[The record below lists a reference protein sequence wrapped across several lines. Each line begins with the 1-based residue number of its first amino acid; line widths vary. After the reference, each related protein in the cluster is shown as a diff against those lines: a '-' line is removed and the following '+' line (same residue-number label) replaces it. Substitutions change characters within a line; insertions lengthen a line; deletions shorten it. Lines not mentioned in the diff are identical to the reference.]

1 MAVAYRVRQGV
12 LGAAA
17 LILVAGAGQ
26 ARVEVDFAKPDVSY
40 SATRILEAEQGSFR
54 QQFHYVKD
62 KTRSEMEASGQ
73 TIVTITRDDL
83 GVVWMIMGPSMYME
97 TSMADVE
104 SYGQSTEGSPDA
116 MEVVEYT
123 EVGPETIDGYD
134 TTKYR
139 VRAEDADGDEILGH
153 FWVTEE
159 RIPVR
164 MEMDFTLESE
174 PEQQRVVVRL
184 EDLVVGP
191 QDDSLFE
198 VPPDAQK
205 LEMGGIPGFDTG
217 SFQEQLKQSAG
228 DSVKQG
234 ATEAVEQTT
243 RDRVKEGVTKG
254 LKKLFGG

>member
-1 MAVAYRVRQGV
+1 M
-12 LGAAA
+12 
-17 LILVAGAGQ
+17 
-26 ARVEVDFAKPDVSY
+26 
-40 SATRILEAEQGSFR
+40 
-54 QQFHYVKD
+54 
-62 KTRSEMEASGQ
+62 
-73 TIVTITRDDL
+73 
-83 GVVWMIMGPSMYME
+83 
-97 TSMADVE
+97 
-104 SYGQSTEGSPDA
+104 
-116 MEVVEYT
+116 
-123 EVGPETIDGYD
+123 
-134 TTKYR
+134 
-139 VRAEDADGDEILGH
+139 RAEDADGDEILGH

-205 LEMGGIPGFDTG
+205 FDLGGIPGFDTG
-217 SFQEQLKQSAG
+217 SFQEQLKRSAG
-228 DSVKQG
+228 ESATQG